1 MTVDTWH
8 NYVADGVVHHN
19 TLAGAAEVAM
29 HVTGLYPDW
38 WNGYRFHRPTTWIVG
53 SESAELTRKG
63 VQRLLLGPPQ
73 LRNEWGTGAI
83 PKSHLTGHAMRS
95 GVADAVASITV
106 KNEYGGESIIQF
118 GSYDQGRMQH
128 VDSRVLTPTGWRRIG
143 DLAVGDDVIAGDGSP
158 TKVLGVFPH
167 GVKRLFRL
175 TFDSGVS
182 TLAGGEHL
190 WEVCNRTRGPR
201 RVVDT
206 DWLIRRYGLLG
217 ETPPGNDRV
226 SMPHVGVVQF
236 QRTAVAVDPY
246 LVGALLGDG
255 CLRGGRIR
263 FTSQDPEIVENV
275 RAGAAA
281 LGAELVHWGGIQYG
295 FKSAT
300 LLAEALDDY
309 GMLGLLAHVKRVPR
323 DYLINNPEIR
333 LAVLQGL
340 MDTDGSVS
348 KKGSLS
354 FASTSLGLAEDV
366 AFLVRSFGGKA
377 TIRPKHSG
385 RARVLHHVSIRFPQG
400 TPFRLSRKIARMVR
414 PLTETDR
421 HILRSIVEV
430 PAAEAVCIAVE
441 HPSALYVTDDF
452 IVTHN
457 TKWQADTLD
466 GVWMD
471 EEPPMDIYSE
481 ALTRTNATG
490 GIVFITFTPLL
501 GMSAVVRRFLKEK
514 PEGTGVVTMTIE
526 DAEHYTPEER
536 AKIIAAYPEHERE
549 ARARGIPM
557 MGSGQV
563 FPIAESIIK
572 CDPFPIP
579 AHWARINAMDFG
591 IEHPAAFVRIA
602 HDRDTDTLY
611 VYDCWRVKGRGIM
624 EQAGMILAKGCQH
637 EPWAWPHDGLQRDKG
652 SAVPLKNQFAG
663 YGINM
668 LPGRAEFE
676 KDSKGVSAGVGVEA
690 GLSLML
696 ERMQTRRFRVFSH
709 LNDWFEEL
717 RMYHRKDGVV
727 VKEDEDLISAS
738 RYGTMML
745 RKALTPLEISIVHPS
760 STFGLGMGLA
770 PSPGFQVFD
779 PTVGY

>member
-1 MTVDTWH
+1 MTPKEIAALSPDEKLELLELLETQDRRRREHWLAHYRPYDKQHAFHEMGAVRKERLFAAGNQLGKTWS
-8 NYVADGVVHHN
+8 
-19 TLAGAAEVAM
+19 GAAEVAM
-29 HVTGLYPDW
+29 HATGLYPDW
-38 WNGYRFHRPTTWIVG
+38 WTGHRFHRPISAIVG

-118 GSYDQGRMQH
+118 GSYDQGR
-128 VDSRVLTPTGWRRIG
+128 
-143 DLAVGDDVIAGDGSP
+143 
-158 TKVLGVFPH
+158 
-167 GVKRLFRL
+167 
-175 TFDSGVS
+175 
-182 TLAGGEHL
+182 
-190 WEVCNRTRGPR
+190 
-201 RVVDT
+201 
-206 DWLIRRYGLLG
+206 
-217 ETPPGNDRV
+217 
-226 SMPHVGVVQF
+226 
-236 QRTAVAVDPY
+236 
-246 LVGALLGDG
+246 
-255 CLRGGRIR
+255 
-263 FTSQDPEIVENV
+263 
-275 RAGAAA
+275 
-281 LGAELVHWGGIQYG
+281 
-295 FKSAT
+295 
-300 LLAEALDDY
+300 
-309 GMLGLLAHVKRVPR
+309 
-323 DYLINNPEIR
+323 
-333 LAVLQGL
+333 
-340 MDTDGSVS
+340 
-348 KKGSLS
+348 
-354 FASTSLGLAEDV
+354 
-366 AFLVRSFGGKA
+366 
-377 TIRPKHSG
+377 
-385 RARVLHHVSIRFPQG
+385 
-400 TPFRLSRKIARMVR
+400 
-414 PLTETDR
+414 
-421 HILRSIVEV
+421 
-430 PAAEAVCIAVE
+430 
-441 HPSALYVTDDF
+441 
-452 IVTHN
+452 

-466 GVWMD
+466 LVWMD

-770 PSPGFQVFD
+770 PGPGFQVFD